1 MYILVDD
8 GVNMIEKTIRIITER
23 EKIDPMEYI
32 PKEYASGTVSFNIE
46 TSKMESANGS
56 TKYCHT
62 ITIRMKSNAWKI
74 VPYWFMG
81 FGLFF
86 MIPGILLPIAILIS
100 GSSIDI
106 LTLGFIVIYP
116 LIGYLLFAVGR
127 ASYKQITS
135 DAKKKPEEII
145 NPINKE

>member
-1 MYILVDD
+1 MYILVED
-8 GVNMIEKTIRIITER
+8 GVNMIEKTIRIITEH

-62 ITIRMKSNAWKI
+62 ITIRMKSNAWKV

-86 MIPGILLPIAILIS
+86 MILGILLLLVSLAIGKLDVFS
-100 GSSIDI
+100 
-106 LTLGFIVIYP
+106 LGFGVIYP
-116 LIGYLLFAVGR
+116 PIGYLLFAVGR
-127 ASYKQITS
+127 ASYKQIAS